1 MLTPSTPPSHWDI
14 FCQVVDN
21 YGDIGVC
28 WRLAADLHARGV
40 TVRLWLDD
48 ASHLRW
54 LAPDADRSGIEICH
68 WQDAAQRYQPGAVL
82 MATFGCEL
90 PAAVLQACDA
100 LPLEQSIPQ
109 RPIWLNVEHLSAED
123 YVERMHLLPSP
134 RFTPDGGSWKQ
145 HFFYP
150 GFTPAT
156 GGLLREANL
165 AQRQAAFDKHAWLT
179 AQGIAPAE
187 NAQLIS
193 LFAYEPPLLA
203 DWLRILQAQSQPV
216 HLLVCAGRGQAAFL
230 QAVADL
236 GLQPNAAL
244 NWTLLPFLPQAEFD
258 HLLWSCDINMV
269 RGEDSWLRAIWA
281 GKPLVWQIYAQD
293 DDAHHDKLQAFM
305 QRMALPAPAQ
315 KFYRAWNGL
324 DTPLLAADWQVLSQA
339 QGFFA
344 AAAAQYQQYP
354 DLSTQILDFVTA
366 ILHKKA

>member
-1 MLTPSTPPSHWDI
+1 MRTPSTPPSHWDI

-28 WRLAADLHARGV
+28 WRLAADLQARGV

-48 ASHLRW
+48 ASHLHW
-54 LAPDADRSGIEICH
+54 LAPEAANSGIEICH
-68 WQDAAQRYQPGAVL
+68 WQDVAERYQPGAVL

-90 PAAVLQACDA
+90 PEAVLQTCLS
-100 LPLEQSIPQ
+100 LPAAQ
-109 RPIWLNVEHLSAED
+109 RPAWLNIEHLSAED

-134 RFTPDGGSWKQ
+134 RFAPDGSSWKQ

-165 AQRQAAFDKHAWLT
+165 LQRQAAFDKNAWLA
-179 AQGIAPAE
+179 AQGIAPVE

-216 HLLVCAGRGQAAFL
+216 HLLACAGRGQAAFL
-230 QAVADL
+230 QAAAKL
-236 GLQPNAAL
+236 GLAPSAQL
-244 NWTLLPFLPQAEFD
+244 SGTLLPFLPQAEFD

-281 GKPLVWQIYAQD
+281 GKPFVWQIYEQD
-293 DDAHHDKLQAFM
+293 DSAHHEKLQAFM

-315 KFYRAWNGL
+315 NFYRAWNGL
-324 DTPLLAADWQVLSQA
+324 NKDLQAADWQALSQA
-339 QGFFA
+339 ADCFGTLRA
-344 AAAAQYQQYP
+344 NLAAQT
-354 DLSTQILDFVTA
+354 DLCSQILQWLQSPA
-366 ILHKKA
+366 ARA

>member
-1 MLTPSTPPSHWDI
+1 MLSTPTPQTHWDI

-40 TVRLWLDD
+40 AIRLWLDD
-48 ASHLRW
+48 ASHLHW
-54 LAPDADRSGIEICH
+54 LAPDAASSGVEICH

-82 MATFGCEL
+82 IATFGCEL
-90 PAAVLQACDA
+90 PAAVLQICLG
-100 LPLEQSIPQ
+100 LPAAQ
-109 RPIWLNVEHLSAED
+109 RPIWLNIEHLSAED

-134 RFTPDGGSWKQ
+134 RFAPDGSRWNQ

-165 AQRQAAFDKHAWLT
+165 LQRQAAFDKHAWLA
-179 AQGIAPAE
+179 AQGIVPAE

-193 LFAYEPPLLA
+193 LFAYEPPLLS
-203 DWLRILQAQSQPV
+203 DWLRLLQAQSQPV
-216 HLLVCAGRGQAAFL
+216 HLLICAGRGQAAFL
-230 QAVADL
+230 QAAAELDL
-236 GLQPNAAL
+236 APSAQL

-281 GKPLVWQIYAQD
+281 GKPFVWQIYAQD
-293 DDAHHDKLQAFM
+293 DDAHHEKLQAFM
-305 QRMALPAPAQ
+305 QRMALPTPAQ
-315 KFYRAWNGL
+315 NFYRAWNGL
-324 DTPLLAADWQVLSQA
+324 GTPLQAQDWQDLTQA
-339 QGFFA
+339 QDFFTDLTT
-344 AAAAQYQQYP
+344 QYQQHP
-354 DLSTQILDFVTA
+354 DLSTQILRFVAARHSTQDMGV
-366 ILHKKA
+366 